1 MTTPSHPIPINQMKT
16 AVFLSITLAAGLG
29 TLCAQGV
36 FVYSNGRALTR
47 LYSSDG
53 PLAGTNIFAQMF
65 AGAVPEALSPIG
77 PVDFHIDGIVS
88 AGLVAV
94 PGVPAYSYAYAQM
107 VVWDSVRWGGVLSD
121 VPADQLGHT
130 DIVRVFLTTAAFPDV
145 PALPRFTQPAIVPIP
160 EPAVWALGVVA
171 LAGALVR
178 RFARPEPPQPT

>member
-1 MTTPSHPIPINQMKT
+1 MKT
-16 AVFLSITLAAGLG
+16 GFFLSITLAAGLG

-47 LYSSDG
+47 LYSSEG

-107 VVWDSVRWGGVLSD
+107 VVWDSVLWGGVLTE

-160 EPAVWALGVVA
+160 EPPVWALAV
-171 LAGALVR
+171 LAGLGALLMRFVR
-178 RFARPEPPQPT
+178 LSALQPR